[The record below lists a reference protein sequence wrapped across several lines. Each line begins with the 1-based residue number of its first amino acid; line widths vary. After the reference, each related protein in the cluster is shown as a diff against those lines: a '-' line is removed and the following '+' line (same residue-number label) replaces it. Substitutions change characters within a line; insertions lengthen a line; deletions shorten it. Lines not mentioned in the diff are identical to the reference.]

1 MSLKKPTIVLFDMDG
16 TTVRHLNPRIL
27 RVIEALD
34 DFSFR
39 TVQFLEKIFGRHF
52 DVPALVERTEN
63 GERPKLLVHRTL
75 HKFRRSSVEQIVEPC
90 PGIYSLLTLLRAQGV
105 RLALVS
111 NGLGEGYGHD
121 ILQKFH
127 LAPFFET
134 TLFREET
141 LRPKPN
147 PDPILAVLRRLSS
160 PVTAADSIWHIGDRR
175 KDILAALAAQPYLP
189 CPIQP
194 IAYGL
199 NAAVG
204 ALAKKLGPE
213 HIVLA
218 YPELEKRIRTLC
230 MT

>member
-34 DFSFR
+34 DWSFR
-39 TVQFLEKIFGRHF
+39 LVQFLEKIFGRHF

-63 GERPKLLVHRTL
+63 GERPKLLVHRVL
-75 HKFRRSSVEQIVEPC
+75 HKFRRTPVDQIVEPC
-90 PGIYSLLTLLRAQGV
+90 PGIYSLLSLLRARGV

-111 NGLGEGYGHD
+111 NGLGEGYGHE
-121 ILQKFH
+121 ILEKFN

-134 TLFREET
+134 TLFREQT

-147 PDPILAVLRRLSS
+147 PDPILSVLKRLSG
-160 PVTAADSIWHIGDRR
+160 PVTADDVIWHIGDRR
-175 KDILAALAAQPYLP
+175 KDILAALAAQSWLP

-204 ALAKKLGPE
+204 ALAKKLGPD

-218 YPELEKRIRTLC
+218 YADLEKRLRALSAA
-230 MT
+230 